1 MAASLGGS
9 AKITDLGDFVPLIK
23 RNIDQNQM
31 SERAEALE
39 LDWKSF
45 SNGDYEKDH
54 PCIGPDYLLV
64 SDCIYYKG
72 KPNFEAINL
81 QLRC

>member
-1 MAASLGGS
+1 MVAVSLGGS
-9 AKITDLGDFVPLIK
+9 AKITDLGDFIPLIK
-23 RNIDQNQM
+23 RNIDQNNL

-45 SNGDYEKDH
+45 SNGNYEKDH
-54 PCIGPDYLLV
+54 SCIGPDYLLV

-72 KPNFEAINL
+72 TLSF
-81 QLRC
+81 